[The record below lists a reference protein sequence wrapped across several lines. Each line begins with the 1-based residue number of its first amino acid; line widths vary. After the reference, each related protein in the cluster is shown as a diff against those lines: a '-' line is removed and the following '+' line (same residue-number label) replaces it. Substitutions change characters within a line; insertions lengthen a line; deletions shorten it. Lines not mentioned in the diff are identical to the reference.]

1 MHVIFRRLHFG
12 VYVGVLGF
20 RPGRSNLQRSNHR
33 AKPLP
38 DVIRQAKYAID
49 AKMTP
54 FGRYIMTVEVKQ
66 WRKQLS
72 NNEILK
78 ELAVFVN
85 AIEEELAASCLEV
98 RSSASSCT

>member
-1 MHVIFRRLHFG
+1 M
-12 VYVGVLGF
+12 GF
-20 RPGRSNLQRSNHR
+20 ILRFWVCVRGGRVCNVQNHR
-33 AKPLP
+33 AKPLA
-38 DVIRQAKYAID
+38 DVIRQAKYAVD

-72 NNEILK
+72 YNEILK
-78 ELAVFVN
+78 ELAVSVN